1 MLPATGWSESPGA
14 PLSAAG
20 AMPGVRSSS
29 APVIFLDS
37 LSSLRKEQL
46 CGGGER
52 RIQKWVKW
60 KRAKILQIYKEQQT
74 LISLRKVGA
83 FTCKHSPGRSV
94 RGNGNCAPLCRFFF
108 VI

>member
-1 MLPATGWSESPGA
+1 MLPATGWSETASA

-20 AMPGVRSSS
+20 AVPSREGARSSS
-29 APVIFLDS
+29 VPVIFLDS

-74 LISLRKVGA
+74 LISLRK
-83 FTCKHSPGRSV
+83 GR
-94 RGNGNCAPLCRFFF
+94 CIYLQAQPW
-108 VI
+108 